1 MQTEQPCARRL
12 EAGCSGQPNHRK
24 DAGPLSDGLVPPPQA
39 SAVPEQS
46 LTSDPEIQDTLGLSW
61 LQNWVVRRWGAASQ
75 DSC

>member
-1 MQTEQPCARRL
+1 MQTEEPCANLTTGRML
-12 EAGCSGQPNHRK
+12 ALWVMALC
-24 DAGPLSDGLVPPPQA
+24 PPPQA

-46 LTSDPEIQDTLGLSW
+46 LTSDPGIQDTLGLSW